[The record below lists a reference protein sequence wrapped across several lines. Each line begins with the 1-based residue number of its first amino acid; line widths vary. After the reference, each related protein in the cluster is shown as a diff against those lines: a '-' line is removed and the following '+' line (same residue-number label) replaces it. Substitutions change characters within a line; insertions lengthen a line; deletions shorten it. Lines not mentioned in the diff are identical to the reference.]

1 MKIILADILKNPAE
15 RETFRKF
22 GKKHGVDF
30 SNKRIGCAL
39 YTEIETSQLDKWARA
54 YITAL
59 ETSQYRFYN
68 TEHGLDK
75 IYSKIKGFL
84 HGKD

>member
-1 MKIILADILKNPAE
+1 MKTILADILKNPAE
-15 RETFRKF
+15 RQTFRNF
-22 GKKHGVDF
+22 GKKHGVIF
-30 SNKRIGCAL
+30 NNKRIGCAL
-39 YTEIETSQLDKWARA
+39 YTEIEISELDKWAQA

-75 IYSKIKGFL
+75 IYTKIKGFL